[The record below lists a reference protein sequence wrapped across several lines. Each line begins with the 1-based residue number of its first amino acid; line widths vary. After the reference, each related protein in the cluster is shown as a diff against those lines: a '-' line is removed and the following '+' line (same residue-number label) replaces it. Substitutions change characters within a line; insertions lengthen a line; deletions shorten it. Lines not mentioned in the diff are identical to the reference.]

1 MKRLLRYLKFISL
14 GLITTL
20 ILIFAVNQTSTVRD
34 AAVESIIQAYQPELA
49 SNELA
54 ENPLYLFLQQ
64 NEPSPELMAV
74 YVHTISTSDL
84 PKLPPRLDIHKPI
97 LAMYRWNQELL
108 KYAETR
114 TENEKLK
121 IFTHLVDINAKLL
134 ENRIPMIE
142 FRMFITNLR
151 QTLDWATGKE
161 WTPKANAR
169 LKELSQK
176 VTLLLDKREALVKN
190 VLNSERE
197 LSFQLVINMDFS
209 NLSLNNLDAKTAP
222 DIDPSMRTQIVKTV
236 GPYFFDRN
244 QTLNMINTRTEALI
258 ASAACLQNYTC
269 DKQIS
274 ETVEENIF
282 TRLRN
287 PVGKGILK
295 ILALREQE
303 MAKNQEAFL
312 ALEESN
318 KNFAA
323 VL

>member
-14 GLITTL
+14 GLTTTL
-20 ILIFAVNQTSTVRD
+20 ILIFVVNLTSTERD
-34 AAVESIIQAYQPELA
+34 AAVESTIQAYQPELA

-74 YVHTISTSDL
+74 YVHTISTNDL
-84 PKLPPRLDIHKPI
+84 PKLPPRLDFHKPI
-97 LAMYRWNQELL
+97 LALYRWNQELL

-121 IFTHLVDINAKLL
+121 IVTHLVDINAKLL

-142 FRMFITNLR
+142 FRMFITSIR
-151 QTLDWATGKE
+151 QTLDWATGQE
-161 WTPKANAR
+161 WTPKATAR

-176 VTLLLDKREALVKN
+176 VTLLLDKREALMKN

-197 LSFQLVINMDFS
+197 ISFQLVINMDFS
-209 NLSLNNLDAKTAP
+209 NLSLNNLDTKSAP
-222 DIDPSMRTQIVKTV
+222 DMDPSMRAQIVKTL

-244 QTLNMINTRTEALI
+244 QTLNMINTRTEAFI

-269 DKQIS
+269 DKQVS
-274 ETVEENIF
+274 ETVEESIF
-282 TRLRN
+282 SRLRN

-312 ALEESN
+312 ELEESN
-318 KNFAA
+318 KNFGA